1 MTVMAVKPNIYD
13 EDDDVDSHKAHMSS
27 YHIKLSLFTCDQ
39 GPNSQTI
46 LGQS

>member
-1 MTVMAVKPNIYD
+1 MLYFSGQQWRN
-13 EDDDVDSHKAHMSS
+13 
-27 YHIKLSLFTCDQ
+27 Q